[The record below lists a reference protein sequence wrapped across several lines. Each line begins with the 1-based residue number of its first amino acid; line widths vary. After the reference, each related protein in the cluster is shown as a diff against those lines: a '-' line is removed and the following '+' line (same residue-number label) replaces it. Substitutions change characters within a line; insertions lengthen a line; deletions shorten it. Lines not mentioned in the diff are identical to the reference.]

1 MAIINQLDLE
11 NLLQIDVTAEP
22 DSTVTSY
29 LVAAQAAAEVYCQR
43 HFDYATTNVE
53 TFDGDGWSAIIQV
66 DRWPIDTV
74 TTVVE
79 SGVTLTVDQ
88 DYILYTDRGWVMRT
102 SGGARQARG
111 WRDHRRGIII
121 TYDGGYEAPTPAGG
135 ATVPDDLTL
144 AITRIAARLFRSG
157 SGPIAG
163 GPISSITLDGIGSV
177 GYAASSVTAPVKVT
191 DLVLL
196 DEEKEALDPYSNPG
210 LA

>member
-1 MAIINQLDLE
+1 MAINNQLDLE
-11 NLLQIDVTAEP
+11 RLLQIDVTAEP
-22 DSTVTSY
+22 DTTVTSY
-29 LVAAQAAAEVYCQR
+29 LVQAQAAAEAYCQR
-43 HFDYATTNVE
+43 HFDYATAQVE
-53 TFDGDGWSAIIQV
+53 TFDGNGAEAIIQV

-102 SGGARQARG
+102 SGGARQSRG
-111 WRDHRRGIII
+111 WRDHRRGIVV
-121 TYDGGYEAPTPAGG
+121 TYDGGYVLEGG
-135 ATVPDDLTL
+135 GSGAATPDDLTL
-144 AITRIAARLFRSG
+144 AITRIAARLFKSG
-157 SGPIAG
+157 AGPIAG
-163 GPISSITLDGIGSV
+163 GPISSTTLDGIGSV

-196 DEEKEALDPYSNPG
+196 EEEMAALDPYSNPG

>member
-1 MAIINQLDLE
+1 MPIINQLDLE

-29 LVAAQAAAEVYCQR
+29 LVAAQAAAEAYCQR
-43 HFDYATTNVE
+43 HFDYATANVE
-53 TFDGDGWSAIIQV
+53 TFDGDGREAIIQV

-88 DYILYTDRGWVMRT
+88 GYILYTDRGWIMRT
-102 SGGARQARG
+102 SGGARQSQG
-111 WRDHRRGIII
+111 WRDHRRGIVI
-121 TYDGGYEAPTPAGG
+121 TYDGGYVLEGGGSG
-135 ATVPDDLTL
+135 ATTPDDLTL
-144 AITRIAARLFRSG
+144 AITRIAGRLFRSG
-157 SGPIAG
+157 AAPVAGPVSAV
-163 GPISSITLDGIGSV
+163 TLDGIGSTS
-177 GYAASSVTAPVKVT
+177 YAGTVTLT

-196 DEEKEALDPYSNPG
+196 DEEKAALDPYMNPG

>member
-29 LVAAQAAAEVYCQR
+29 LAAAQAAAEAYCQR
-43 HFDYATTNVE
+43 HFDYATGNVE
-53 TFDGDGWSAIIQV
+53 TFDGDGKAAIIQV

-88 DYILYTDRGWVMRT
+88 DYILYTDNGWVMRT
-102 SGGARQARG
+102 AGGARQSKG
-111 WRDHRRGIII
+111 WRDHRRGIVI
-121 TYDGGYEAPTPAGG
+121 TYDGGYILEGG
-135 ATVPDDLTL
+135 GSGAATPDDLTL
-144 AITRIAARLFRSG
+144 AITRIAGRLFRSG
-157 SGPIAG
+157 SAPIAG
-163 GPISSITLDGIGSV
+163 PVSAVTLEGIGSTR
-177 GYAASSVTAPVKVT
+177 YAGTITVT

-196 DEEKEALDPYSNPG
+196 EEEKAALDPYMNPG

>member
-29 LVAAQAAAEVYCQR
+29 LIQAQAAAEAYCQR
-43 HFDYATTNVE
+43 HFDYATTNIE
-53 TFDGDGWSAIIQV
+53 TFDGDGNTAIIQV

-74 TTVVE
+74 ATVVE

-88 DYILYTDRGWVMRT
+88 DYILYTANGWVMRT
-102 SGGARQARG
+102 AGGARQAKG
-111 WRDHRRGIII
+111 WRNHRRGIVI

-135 ATVPDDLTL
+135 AVVPDDLTL
-144 AITRIAARLFRSG
+144 AVTRIAGRLFRSG
-157 SGPIAG
+157 SAPIAG
-163 GPISSITLDGIGSV
+163 PVSSVTLDGIGSTSHAGTV
-177 GYAASSVTAPVKVT
+177 VVT

-196 DEEKEALDPYSNPG
+196 GEEKAALDPYMNPG
-210 LA
+210 LV

>member
-29 LVAAQAAAEVYCQR
+29 LVQAQAAAEAYCQR
-43 HFDYATTNVE
+43 HFDYATGNIE
-53 TFDGDGWSAIIQV
+53 TFDGDGREAIIQI

-88 DYILYTDRGWVMRT
+88 DYILYVDNGWVMRT
-102 SGGARQARG
+102 SGGARQSKG
-111 WRDHRRGIII
+111 WRDHRRGIVI

-144 AITRIAARLFRSG
+144 AVTRIAGRLFRSG

-163 GPISSITLDGIGSV
+163 GPISSTTLDGIGSV
-177 GYAASSVTAPVKVT
+177 GFAASRVTAPVAVT

-196 DEEKEALDPYSNPG
+196 DEEKSGLDPYVNPG
-210 LA
+210 LV

>member
-29 LVAAQAAAEVYCQR
+29 LVQAQAAAEAYCQR
-43 HFDYATTNVE
+43 HFDYATANVE
-53 TFDGDGWSAIIQV
+53 TFDGDGREAIIQV

-88 DYILYTDRGWVMRT
+88 GYILYTDRGWVVRT
-102 SGGARQARG
+102 SGGARQSRG
-111 WRDHRRGIII
+111 WRDHLRGIVI
-121 TYDGGYEAPTPAGG
+121 TYDGGYVLEGGG
-135 ATVPDDLTL
+135 AGAATPDDLTL
-144 AITRIAARLFRSG
+144 AVTRIAGRLFRSG
-157 SGPIAG
+157 AAPVAGPVSAV
-163 GPISSITLDGIGSV
+163 TLDGIGSTS
-177 GYAASSVTAPVKVT
+177 YAGTITLT

-196 DEEKEALDPYSNPG
+196 DEEKAALDPYMNPG

>member
-29 LVAAQAAAEVYCQR
+29 LVAAQAAAEAYCQR

-53 TFDGDGWSAIIQV
+53 TFDGDGREAIIQV

-111 WRDHRRGIII
+111 WRDHLRGIVI
-121 TYDGGYEAPTPAGG
+121 TYDGGYEAANPMEPIPSNDVDDIGPPAIGPDPDLNSRPAIRVMARVRSSGTVAPPTGVG
-135 ATVPDDLTL
+135 ASYPP
-144 AITRIAARLFRSG
+144 S
-157 SGPIAG
+157 
-163 GPISSITLDGIGSV
+163 
-177 GYAASSVTAPVKVT
+177 
-191 DLVLL
+191 
-196 DEEKEALDPYSNPG
+196 
-210 LA
+210 

>member
-29 LVAAQAAAEVYCQR
+29 LVAAQAAAEAYCQR
-43 HFDYATTNVE
+43 HFDYATGNVE
-53 TFDGDGWSAIIQV
+53 TFDGDGRAAIIQV

-88 DYILYTDRGWVMRT
+88 DYILYTDNGWVMRT
-102 SGGARQARG
+102 AGGARQSRG
-111 WRDHRRGIII
+111 WRDHRRGIVI
-121 TYDGGYEAPTPAGG
+121 TYDGGYVLEGG
-135 ATVPDDLTL
+135 GDGAATPDDLTL
-144 AITRIAARLFRSG
+144 AVTRIAGRLFRSG
-157 SGPIAG
+157 AGPIAG
-163 GPISSITLDGIGSV
+163 GPVSSTTLDGIGSV
-177 GYAASSVTAPVKVT
+177 GYAASRVTAPVAVT

-196 DEEKEALDPYSNPG
+196 DEEKAGLDPYMNPG

>member
-29 LVAAQAAAEVYCQR
+29 LVAAQAAAEMYCQR
-43 HFDYATTNVE
+43 HFDYATGNVE
-53 TFDGDGWSAIIQV
+53 TFDGDGRAAIIQV

-88 DYILYTDRGWVMRT
+88 DYILYTGNGWVMRT
-102 SGGARQARG
+102 AGGARQSKG
-111 WRDHRRGIII
+111 WRDHRRGIVI
-121 TYDGGYEAPTPAGG
+121 TYDGGYVLEGGG
-135 ATVPDDLTL
+135 AGAATPDDLTL
-144 AITRIAARLFRSG
+144 AVTRIAGRLFRSG
-157 SGPIAG
+157 AGPIAG
-163 GPISSITLDGIGSV
+163 GPVSSTTLDGIGSV
-177 GYAASSVTAPVKVT
+177 GYAASRVSAPVAVT

-196 DEEKEALDPYSNPG
+196 DEEKAGLDLYMNPG
-210 LA
+210 LV

>member
-22 DSTVTSY
+22 DTTVTSY
-29 LVAAQAAAEVYCQR
+29 LVQAQAAAEVYCQR
-43 HFDYATTNVE
+43 HFDYALANVE
-53 TFDGDGWSAIIQV
+53 TFDGDGREAIIQV

-88 DYILYTDRGWVMRT
+88 DYILYTARGWVMRT
-102 SGGARQARG
+102 SGGARQSRG
-111 WRDHRRGIII
+111 WRDHLRGIVI
-121 TYDGGYEAPTPAGG
+121 TYDGGYVLEGG
-135 ATVPDDLTL
+135 GSGAAVPDDLTL
-144 AITRIAARLFRSG
+144 AITRIAGRLFRSG

-163 GPISSITLDGIGSV
+163 GPISSTTLDGIGSV

-196 DEEKEALDPYSNPG
+196 DEEMAALDPYSNPG

>member
-29 LVAAQAAAEVYCQR
+29 LVAAQAAAEAYCQR

-53 TFDGDGWSAIIQV
+53 TFDGDGNTAIIQV

-74 TTVVE
+74 TTV
-79 SGVTLTVDQ
+79 
-88 DYILYTDRGWVMRT
+88 MRT
-102 SGGARQARG
+102 AGGARQAKG
-111 WRDHRRGIII
+111 WRNHRRGIVI

-135 ATVPDDLTL
+135 AVVPDDLTL
-144 AITRIAARLFRSG
+144 AITRIAGRLFRSG
-157 SGPIAG
+157 SAPIAG
-163 GPISSITLDGIGSV
+163 PVSSVTLDGIGATSYS
-177 GYAASSVTAPVKVT
+177 GTVTVT

-196 DEEKEALDPYSNPG
+196 DEEKASLDPYMNPG
-210 LA
+210 LV

>member
-29 LVAAQAAAEVYCQR
+29 LIQAQAAAEAYCQR
-43 HFDYATTNVE
+43 HFDYATTNIE
-53 TFDGDGWSAIIQV
+53 TFDGDGNTAIIQV

-88 DYILYTDRGWVMRT
+88 DYILYTGNGWVMRT
-102 SGGARQARG
+102 AGGARQAKG
-111 WRDHRRGIII
+111 WRDHRRGVVI
-121 TYDGGYEAPTPAGG
+121 TYDGGYVLEGGG
-135 ATVPDDLTL
+135 AGAMTPDDLIL
-144 AITRIAARLFRSG
+144 AVTRVAGRLFRSG
-157 SGPIAG
+157 SAPIAG
-163 GPISSITLDGIGSV
+163 PVSSVTLDGIGSTSYS
-177 GYAASSVTAPVKVT
+177 GTVTVT

-196 DEEKEALDPYSNPG
+196 DEEKASLDPYMNPG
-210 LA
+210 LV